1 MNKIYKTALFS
12 ILIFQCSTVNNVGN
26 VKLKEENYVCAYD
39 TNLKVVYY
47 DKWIKIYD
55 NSDKEYKLKLSK
67 TYEDTNNKKEIY
79 FNSSKISFVSEEK
92 YIKGVNKKAV
102 FSPNRKPIK
111 CELYINLNSEGKE
124 EYQIEN

>member
-47 DKWIKIYD
+47 DKRIKIYD

>member
-79 FNSSKISFVSEEK
+79 FNSSKIV
-92 YIKGVNKKAV
+92 IA
-102 FSPNRKPIK
+102 I
-111 CELYINLNSEGKE
+111 
-124 EYQIEN
+124 

>member
-55 NSDKEYKLKLSK
+55 NSDKEYKLSDKVVRYAS
-67 TYEDTNNKKEIY
+67 IPS
-79 FNSSKISFVSEEK
+79 FFSIS
-92 YIKGVNKKAV
+92 
-102 FSPNRKPIK
+102 
-111 CELYINLNSEGKE
+111 
-124 EYQIEN
+124 

>member
-1 MNKIYKTALFS
+1 MVCKYDTFIPNPKLVFSPVVLFS
-12 ILIFQCSTVNNVGN
+12 LEIMLFLHSPSIPNPI
-26 VKLKEENYVCAYD
+26 A
-39 TNLKVVYY
+39 
-47 DKWIKIYD
+47 
-55 NSDKEYKLKLSK
+55 LSPEF
-67 TYEDTNNKKEIY
+67 TQE
-79 FNSSKISFVSEEK
+79 ISFVSEEK

>member
-12 ILIFQCSTVNNVGN
+12 ILIFQCSTVNNVGH